1 MNSCDKAPMATI
13 RLPPDFKEFLRLLN
27 SNAVEYLL
35 IGGYAVGYYGYP
47 RPTGDMNVWIATTPD
62 NARRVVD
69 ALREF
74 GFDCPVENLLRE
86 NEVIRMGVPP
96 FRLEIL
102 TTISGVDFSA
112 CYARRLQMLLDD
124 VQVSLI
130 SLSDLKVN
138 KRASGRSKDVA
149 DLENLP

>member
-1 MNSCDKAPMATI
+1 MATI

-47 RPTGDMNVWIATTPD
+47 RPTGDMDVWIATTAD

-74 GFDCPVENLLRE
+74 GFDRPVENLLRE

-96 FRLEIL
+96 FRVQIL

-112 CYARRLQMLLDD
+112 CYARRLQVLLDD